1 MLHSLTVMKEKAKEK
16 AKGHQKARCGSS
28 RSLSND
34 VTRCLASTP
43 DSLFDVPSIQESEDN
58 SLNGESEDIPMY
70 IRPIQDSLYDSKC
83 GKEPLSFGAISR
95 NGTPDFG
102 TPDFDTPDPRQGLS
116 LGMTVRR
123 GSVEP
128 SVRRS
133 ASFQDKMATLRRP
146 SSLSLWKDFRMGDKK

>member
-1 MLHSLTVMKEKAKEK
+1 MKEKAKEK
-16 AKGHQKARCGSS
+16 AKGNQKARCGSS

-58 SLNGESEDIPMY
+58 SLNGESEDSPMY
-70 IRPIQDSLYDSKC
+70 ITPMEDSLYASKC
-83 GKEPLSFGAISR
+83 GKEPLSFGAIPR
-95 NGTPDFG
+95 NG
-102 TPDFDTPDPRQGLS
+102 TPDFDTPDTRQGPS
-116 LGMTVRR
+116 LGMNVRR

-133 ASFQDKMATLRRP
+133 ASFQDQMASLRRP